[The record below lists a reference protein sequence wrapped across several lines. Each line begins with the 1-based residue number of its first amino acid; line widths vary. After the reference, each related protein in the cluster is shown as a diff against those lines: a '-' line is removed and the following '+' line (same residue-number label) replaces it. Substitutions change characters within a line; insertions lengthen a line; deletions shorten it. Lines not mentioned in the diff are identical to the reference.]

1 MIFDKKEFLSL
12 LTDTFGAN
20 QMSELIDADKAD
32 AFFELTVRM
41 LEENKKYNLTA
52 ITDIPRVV
60 LNHYADS
67 AAMAFY
73 VERGARVVDI
83 GCGAGFPTLPLAII
97 RPDLEIVA
105 VDSTAKRIAYVN
117 ETARLL
123 GLKNVTAI
131 AMRAED
137 GGQNPTYR
145 ESFDVCTARA
155 VAQMRILCELCLPY
169 VKVGGKMIAMKG
181 PSAERENAEAEG
193 AIARLGGV
201 IASCENIR
209 LVGDGEELNH
219 PLVFVE
225 KRRPTPREF
234 PRPYAKILKK
244 PL

>member
-1 MIFDKKEFLSL
+1 MMFDKKEFLSL
-12 LTDTFGAN
+12 LTDSFGAN
-20 QMSELIDADKAD
+20 QMSDFIDSEKAD
-32 AFFELTVRM
+32 AFFELTVRL

-52 ITDIPRVV
+52 ITDLPRVI
-60 LNHYADS
+60 LNHYVDS
-67 AAMAFY
+67 AVVALY
-73 VERGARVVDI
+73 VEKGARVVDI

-97 RPDLEIVA
+97 RSDLDIVA

-137 GGQNPTYR
+137 GGQNPLYR

-155 VAQMRILCELCLPY
+155 VAQMRILCELCMPY

-181 PSAERENAEAEG
+181 PSAEQENREAEA
-193 AIARLGGV
+193 AIDRLGGTLV
-201 IASCENIR
+201 ACESIK
-209 LVGDGEELNH
+209 LVGAGEELNH
-219 PLVFVE
+219 PLVIVE
-225 KRRPTPREF
+225 KKKSTPREF